1 MADKNAYLKYVQ
13 SIPRDWE
20 NQYGWYYYAD
30 AIRVRAVNTKT
41 LPKIK
46 EGKQSLVL
54 YCESCNKQWQCNW
67 INPTSKKRSINYYTD
82 LPTYGMRRKI
92 CEKCRKKEEHFGI
105 L

>member
-13 SIPRDWE
+13 SIPRDCE

-41 LPKIK
+41 LTKIK

-54 YCESCNKQWQCNW
+54 YCESCNKQWQLRGNG
-67 INPTSKKRSINYYTD
+67 PGGRKYYEYYEGF
-82 LPTYGMRRKI
+82 PTYGLIRED
-92 CEKCRKKEEHFGI
+92 CDKCIK
-105 L
+105 